1 MFDSKLI
8 CKIPKCQNKD
18 NEIAQENVGLF
29 WISRAIET
37 KFVVYFPDP
46 KTKRETKIKNEF
58 RNKNVILSGKLNC
71 ELYKQ
76 TEN

>member
-46 KTKRETKIKNEF
+46 KTKRETKIKK
-58 RNKNVILSGKLNC
+58 RVQ
-71 ELYKQ
+71 KQ
-76 TEN
+76 KMSF

>member
-1 MFDSKLI
+1 MKDLMFDSKLI

-18 NEIAQENVGLF
+18 NEMAQENVGLF

-58 RNKNVILSGKLNC
+58 RNRKCHFEWKTQL
-71 ELYKQ
+71 
-76 TEN
+76 

>member
-29 WISRAIET
+29 WISRVIET

-46 KTKRETKIKNEF
+46 KTKRETKIKNEI
-58 RNKNVILSGKLNC
+58 RNRKCHFEWKTQL
-71 ELYKQ
+71 
-76 TEN
+76 

>member
-37 KFVVYFPDP
+37 KFVVYFSDP
-46 KTKRETKIKNEF
+46 KTKRETKIKK
-58 RNKNVILSGKLNC
+58 RVQ
-71 ELYKQ
+71 KQ
-76 TEN
+76 KMSF

>member
-46 KTKRETKIKNEF
+46 KTKREIKIKNEF
-58 RNKNVILSGKLNC
+58 RNRKCHFEWKTQL
-71 ELYKQ
+71 
-76 TEN
+76 

>member
-46 KTKRETKIKNEF
+46 KTKREIKIK
-58 RNKNVILSGKLNC
+58 K
-71 ELYKQ
+71 
-76 TEN
+76 